1 MAKVIYFGVC
11 VDSNDPSKAGRIR
24 AVTDEDFKETQSP
37 TDYDELELTSLLGQE
52 EYSKYTTIDQIKWSV
67 DDPHLVS
74 PFLPP
79 FINVVPQEGENVK
92 ILYYDTSN
100 ETQNK
105 EYVGPTIS
113 SPEKYPYEKYGGG
126 RMHTSKGTR
135 VAQSKNIVDSDI
147 SNNTFAEPTKISIDG
162 RSNADIVFSGTEGED
177 GEITMRAGKF
187 IPNKN
192 EPAFPIFNQRPSTI
206 QISNFPSKLTLVKE
220 TKVFETPVEAEIRY
234 LVEYDVFDLET
245 PESLTGNI
253 KLYELI
259 ARPPLTLPTNLDSP
273 GLTTNFQGQAN
284 LKVRAELNFTNQ
296 TVSGTTLLIN
306 EFLEEV
312 GTFNGKKLTDPPFN
326 EGVLSGLTSGAFEK
340 RGEYIDDFSS
350 QASGQDQNLNLF
362 PFYFRPAISL
372 VEAINSQETN
382 DLRTKAANELVKNI
396 GITGVNNKKYYGFV
410 LSKEEPEPTTKE
422 QEFEEVNT
430 SFDESQRQ
438 GIVTTL
444 SDKIILYSYDS
455 SIPNKVSENP
465 ITSNE
470 NNNEV
475 GDNLGISQRTLVE
488 VGDNQTEPVVR
499 GDQLQS
505 LLKKIVLFLET
516 HVHGEGNTPPVVDGV
531 QLLADIKDELEK
543 ANYLNQ
549 NIRIN

>member
-11 VDSNDPSKAGRIR
+11 IDSNDPSKAGRIR

-52 EYSKYTTIDQIKWSV
+52 KYSKYTTIDQIKWSV

-113 SPEKYPYEKYGGG
+113 SPEKYPY
-126 RMHTSKGTR
+126 
-135 VAQSKNIVDSDI
+135 
-147 SNNTFAEPTKISIDG
+147 AEPTKISIDG

-253 KLYELI
+253 KLYELV

-296 TVSGTTLLIN
+296 TVSGATLLIN

-312 GTFNGKKLTDPPFN
+312 GTFNDKKLTDPPFN

-382 DLRTKAANELVKNI
+382 DLRTKAANELVKDI

-475 GDNLGISQRTLVE
+475 GDNLGLSQRTLVE
-488 VGDNQTEPVVR
+488 VDDNQTEPIVR